1 MKKKKIL
8 FIISD
13 DLFVRNYIDTGV
25 YKFLEKIFNICL
37 IANDKINSKEKI
49 KKIKS
54 FKGFYKISKKEINDI
69 ANVSRQQIWE
79 KINKSST
86 IRLNKKTLLQFN
98 KFYENKLYNKN
109 FNILAFFQ
117 KILAFLKDYIKF
129 FYDTNFIFFYIRK
142 FQEKKIQINS
152 DLKKFIENINADNIL
167 LPTTSQDAT
176 AYNIVKISNKRKS
189 KSILLIDNWD
199 CLSAKS
205 GIFNNNLYYTLWG
218 KQNQNFAEKI
228 HNIKKKKTFFNRYS

>member
-37 IANDKINSKEKI
+37 IANEKVNSKEKI

-54 FKGFYKISKKEINDI
+54 FKGFYKISEKEINDI
-69 ANVSRQQIWE
+69 ANVTNQQIWK

-86 IRLNKKTLLQFN
+86 IRLKKRTLLQFN
-98 KFYENKLYNKN
+98 KFYESKLYNKN
-109 FNILAFFQ
+109 FNILVFFQ

-142 FQEKKIQINS
+142 FQEKKI
-152 DLKKFIENINADNIL
+152 
-167 LPTTSQDAT
+167 
-176 AYNIVKISNKRKS
+176 
-189 KSILLIDNWD
+189 
-199 CLSAKS
+199 
-205 GIFNNNLYYTLWG
+205 
-218 KQNQNFAEKI
+218 
-228 HNIKKKKTFFNRYS
+228 

>member
-37 IANDKINSKEKI
+37 IANENINSKEKI

-54 FKGFYKISKKEINDI
+54 FKGFYKISEKEINDI
-69 ANVSRQQIWE
+69 ANVTNQQIWK

-86 IRLNKKTLLQFN
+86 IRLKKRTLLQFN
-98 KFYENKLYNKN
+98 KFYESKLYNKN
-109 FNILAFFQ
+109 FNILVFFQ
-117 KILAFLKDYIKF
+117 KIIAFLKDYIKF

-142 FQEKKIQINS
+142 FHEKKIQINS
-152 DLKKFIENINADNIL
+152 DLKKFIEKINADNIL
-167 LPTTSQDAT
+167 LPTNSQDAT
-176 AYNIVKISNKRKS
+176 TYNIIKISHEKKS
-189 KSILLIDNWD
+189 KNIILIDNWD
-199 CLSAKS
+199 SLSSKS
-205 GIFNNNLYYTLWG
+205 GIFNNDLYYTVWG
-218 KQNQNFAEKI
+218 KQNQNFAKKI
-228 HNIKKKKTFFNRYS
+228 QNIEKKKSFYYRHS